1 MWFFPPPEVRFPRL
15 TPRLAHG
22 VLSTQQCEVDPIQAL
37 LVGLAIKGA
46 KIMKNIR
53 RTKQN
58 ICDNGDPVFTNSW
71 NSDNPGGGAD
81 CYTAY
86 VWNDKYAVDYEGLHG
101 PYDSLDAALK
111 EMDGLAMVT
120 PSTESVDSSV
130 LSSQEVAAKLWSES
144 DEPLEFTINNEEWIF
159 EKGTGFRRVYDGL
172 TGRPL

>member
-1 MWFFPPPEVRFPRL
+1 
-15 TPRLAHG
+15 
-22 VLSTQQCEVDPIQAL
+22 
-37 LVGLAIKGA
+37 
-46 KIMKNIR
+46 
-53 RTKQN
+53 
-58 ICDNGDPVFTNSW
+58 
-71 NSDNPGGGAD
+71 
-81 CYTAY
+81 
-86 VWNDKYAVDYEGLHG
+86 VWNDKYAVDCEGLHG

-144 DEPLEFTINNEEWIF
+144 DEPLEFAINNEEWIF